1 MNVNISVLLK
11 ECFLSQRRPAT
22 KVLAVFMKQQP
33 GTTFSVVCKR
43 KMYKSTLEIR
53 AFPKTSSSWRMNCG
67 WGKLIVIDLESVAK
81 STRKLMAFF
90 LYLDGVQICE
100 NLNMDSP
107 GRSIFQLPLI
117 RECDV

>member
-1 MNVNISVLLK
+1 
-11 ECFLSQRRPAT
+11 
-22 KVLAVFMKQQP
+22 
-33 GTTFSVVCKR
+33 
-43 KMYKSTLEIR
+43 
-53 AFPKTSSSWRMNCG
+53 
-67 WGKLIVIDLESVAK
+67 
-81 STRKLMAFF
+81 MAFF